1 MLTQSFRARLRILP
15 RKIHVGPA
23 PLILNNTWLPKP
35 RLPTREKE
43 RERKKEKERGR
54 EKRPQKVNDPMTCKE
69 IGQKPIEKRE
79 RS

>member
-43 RERKKEKERGR
+43 REKERGR

-69 IGQKPIEKRE
+69 IGQKPIEKGE